1 VTFHCLNLVT
11 VQVSGPAANGGL
23 NGAVASHNPQAL
35 SAEQWAT
42 MGQQDYKNAAAAM
55 YYGADG
61 YPYYYGGEALR
72 HHHLVYYYC
81 LFCSELA
88 IAGQLCS

>member
-42 MGQQDYKNAAAAM
+42 MGQQDYKNAAAM